1 MVGAGLSLSKES
13 PNPPRPGIQTV
24 GCNIMAR
31 KIDLTDIMA
40 PRPGD
45 LPGTTR
51 RLARLYGFGFYRTR
65 ATCRNS
71 HTSVRLTT
79 TGECLDCTA
88 DRWTRWAAR
97 HPAKAKR
104 ERMLADKGVLLSV

>member
-1 MVGAGLSLSKES
+1 
-13 PNPPRPGIQTV
+13 
-24 GCNIMAR
+24 MAR
-31 KIDLTDIMA
+31 MTA
-40 PRPGD
+40 RVPGA
-45 LPGTTR
+45 TR

-97 HPAKAKR
+97 HPAKAKEKR